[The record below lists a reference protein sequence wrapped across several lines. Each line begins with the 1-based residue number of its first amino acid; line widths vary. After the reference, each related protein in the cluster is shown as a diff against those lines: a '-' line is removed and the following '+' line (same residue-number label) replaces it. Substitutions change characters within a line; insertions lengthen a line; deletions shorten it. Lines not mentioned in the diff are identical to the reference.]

1 MDGKAEICYLYGD
14 LVGILERLS
23 SAEIVD
29 KIANGGLFKYGHL
42 QESRIFTWWVQVPR
56 EILLEKKVK
65 VV

>member
-29 KIANGGLFKYGHL
+29 KIANGGLFKYGHFK
-42 QESRIFTWWVQVPR
+42 ESRIFTWWVQVPR